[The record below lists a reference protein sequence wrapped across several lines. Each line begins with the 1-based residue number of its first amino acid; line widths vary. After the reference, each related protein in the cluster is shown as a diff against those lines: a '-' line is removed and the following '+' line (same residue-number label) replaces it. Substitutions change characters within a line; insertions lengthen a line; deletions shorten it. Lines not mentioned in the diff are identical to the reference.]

1 MQTNVGRPKDLEK
14 RALILHAAKALFLKH
29 GFHGSSMN
37 QIAKLAGVT
46 KLTVYNHFQDKE
58 NLFTCAIAQTC
69 EESIKARP
77 IVLHQHSNFKEAL
90 YQLCDL
96 ALKIINLPEALKLE
110 HLLLELAAEQNPL
123 ALPFYNASHKRLFLV
138 WSDFLAQAVEFGFI
152 RADSIEK
159 QCNLLLSLL
168 LGHRHHEVL
177 LGVRAVPTSSE
188 CHDIIN
194 DAIELFLL
202 KYQIQQQL

>member
-14 RALILHAAKALFLKH
+14 RALILQAAKALFLKN

-37 QIAKLAGVT
+37 QIAKSAGVT

-69 EESIKARP
+69 EESIKAHP
-77 IVLHQHSNFKEAL
+77 IVLQPHTNFKEAL

-96 ALKIINLPEALKLE
+96 ALKIINLPEAIKLE

-123 ALPFYNASHKRLFLV
+123 ALSFYNASHQRLFLV
-138 WSDFLAQAVEFGFI
+138 WSDFLTQAVEFGFI
-152 RADSIEK
+152 RADNIEK

-188 CHDIIN
+188 CQGIIN
-194 DAIELFLL
+194 DAIELFLM
-202 KYQIQQQL
+202 KYQTAGRV

>member
-14 RALILHAAKALFLKH
+14 RELILQAAKVLFLKN

-77 IVLHQHSNFKEAL
+77 IVLQHNTNFKEAL
-90 YQLCDL
+90 YQLCAL
-96 ALKIINLPEALKLE
+96 ALNIINLPEAMKLE

-123 ALPFYNASHKRLFLV
+123 VLPFYNASHKRLFLV
-138 WSDFLAQAVEFGFI
+138 WSNFLSQAIEFGFI

-177 LGVRAVPTSSE
+177 LGVRAVPTQSE
-188 CHDIIN
+188 CHGIIN
-194 DAIELFLL
+194 EAIELFLL
-202 KYQIQQQL
+202 KYQTE